1 MFAETALQCFQSS
14 YLHSQRRV
22 HYFSHNP
29 RKHITIDKT
38 LKSAPTPYNC
48 DICQRMNRL
57 EEVRILPLTSLLP
70 SDVQVQPTVTR
81 SETRGCACV
90 HYLKREAREERN
102 MVSRFGLAVKRG
114 KQRTS
119 VRIRFGSLF
128 SSKVVVC
135 GYCLVTLSLTINE
148 TLKWLSSLPTLMQK
162 SFWW

>member
-102 MVSRFGLAVKRG
+102 MVSRFGLAVRRYRLVSRG
-114 KQRTS
+114 P
-119 VRIRFGSLF
+119 RFESASALF
-128 SSKVVVC
+128 S
-135 GYCLVTLSLTINE
+135 L
-148 TLKWLSSLPTLMQK
+148 QK
-162 SFWW
+162 LWSVDTVL